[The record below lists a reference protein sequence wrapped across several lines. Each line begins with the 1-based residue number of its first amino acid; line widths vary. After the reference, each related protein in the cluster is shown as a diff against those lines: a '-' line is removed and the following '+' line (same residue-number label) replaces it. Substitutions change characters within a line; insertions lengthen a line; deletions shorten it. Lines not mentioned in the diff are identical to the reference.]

1 MPAILR
7 YKGYKFFFFSNEGL
21 PREPVHVHVQ
31 GQGGLAKIWIEPEV
45 TAAHSSGIPAKTMR
59 ELVRFV
65 AEHRDYFIDMWKE
78 YFDD

>member
-1 MPAILR
+1 MPVILR

-21 PREPVHVHVQ
+21 PREPVHVHVR
-31 GQGGLAKIWIEPEV
+31 GPGGLAKIWIEPEV
-45 TAAHSSGIPAKTMR
+45 MTAHSSGIPAKILR

-65 AEHRDYFIDMWKE
+65 AEHRDYFIDIWKE